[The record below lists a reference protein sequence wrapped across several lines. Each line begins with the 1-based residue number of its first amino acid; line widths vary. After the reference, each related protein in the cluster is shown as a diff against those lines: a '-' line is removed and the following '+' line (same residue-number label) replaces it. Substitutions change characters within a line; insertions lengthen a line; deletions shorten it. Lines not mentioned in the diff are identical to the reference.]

1 MRRRKGF
8 DVRTVSNGLQGH
20 ASYFRDPADLV
31 VTDIQMAELDGVE
44 MMRYI
49 RTVNPNVRGVYMS
62 GETSRFLAALDREQ
76 REFSAK
82 VIDKPFSRDA
92 LMHQIET

>member
-1 MRRRKGF
+1 MLRRKGF

-31 VTDIQMAELDGVE
+31 GTDIQMADLNGVE

-49 RTVNPNVRGVYMS
+49 RTVNPNVHAVYMNVES
-62 GETSRFLAALDREQ
+62 NWFLARDRE
-76 REFSAK
+76 R
-82 VIDKPFSRDA
+82 
-92 LMHQIET
+92 